1 MQPTTTAANHE
12 DSGIDNSDDIDTSE
26 DVQRSNFTSESD
38 SDEWADF
45 CPRKKKERQL
55 GSNIKLEASSEKQTP
70 SSVVAPVKG
79 AKFPRFEIAY
89 ETYKKYATFNR
100 FRWVKTTKTK
110 NRGPKKAYYVRR
122 LVCQGYGK
130 KQARKNK
137 KQSAREVGPGMKC
150 GCGVFVEMYVHMQT
164 DHTTVTQACLEHSYP
179 CIPSTAQLRLGRKKS
194 GVEPSSI
201 PVQILKDMSNM
212 FDKQLSTQSIREML
226 LANKK
231 FPKSIM
237 ITAEFVR
244 NMKLYIKQHNI
255 LPDMPDTE
263 VDRMVNMDAHSA
275 LEYEDVM
282 ISSELLNS
290 SAALAS
296 S

>member
-1 MQPTTTAANHE
+1 MASTGVTSVIEISSDSENESTLPTQPTLPTQLQPTTTAANHE

-26 DVQRSNFTSESD
+26 DVQRSNFNCESD

-70 SSVVAPVKG
+70 SSVVAP
-79 AKFPRFEIAY
+79 
-89 ETYKKYATFNR
+89 ATFNR

-110 NRGPKKAYYVRR
+110 NRGPKKAYYVCR

-130 KQARKNK
+130 KQAWKNK
-137 KQSAREVGPGMKC
+137 KQSAREVGPSMKC

-212 FDKQLSTQSIREML
+212 FDKQLSTQSICEML
-226 LANKK
+226 LANK
-231 FPKSIM
+231 
-237 ITAEFVR
+237 
-244 NMKLYIKQHNI
+244 N
-255 LPDMPDTE
+255 
-263 VDRMVNMDAHSA
+263 
-275 LEYEDVM
+275 
-282 ISSELLNS
+282 LNS
-290 SAALAS
+290 PKAS
-296 S
+296 